1 MLTRFLPTHDSI
13 KQSRLL
19 RWLGPRIHD
28 PSLWHLNR
36 RAVARGVA
44 IGAFFGLMVPVAQIP
59 AAAVVALAL
68 RANLWIAAVA
78 TLVSNPFTYGPIYYF
93 AYRLGSALL
102 GTPDGDPV
110 MASVSPD
117 VALSWLSGAW
127 HWITGIGRPLALGM
141 LVMAIVGA
149 FLGYGAARLFWRIK
163 VIAKR
168 RKQLRERAHTHA
180 VTQ

>member
-168 RKQLRERAHTHA
+168 RKQLRERAHTHV
-180 VTQ
+180 VTP